1 MAIIFHK
8 QSKCFHLYNDEV
20 SYIMRIMENGQL
32 ENLYYG
38 KKIHDKEDFA
48 YFHDEAMRSQMSVCI
63 PEPGLLSMQ
72 YTRQE
77 YPSYGTGDYR
87 SPAVTIAQENGSRI
101 IDFKYAGHEIYSGKK
116 EILPLP
122 ATYVEGKEEAETLEV
137 TLHDNVM
144 DTDLILS
151 YTIYEAYPVI
161 TRNTK
166 FVHKGKE
173 KIVLERAM
181 SASVEFLDMDYEMV
195 QLSGGWSRERYV
207 KNRKLEMGIQ
217 SIQSLNGTCC
227 GAEHN
232 PFLALKRPHTTESQG
247 EVYGFSLVYSGNY
260 LGQVEVSTFDMTRV
274 MMGINPEDFSW
285 ELKSGES
292 FQTPEV
298 VMVYSDK
305 GLNKMSQTYHRLY
318 RKRLMHG
325 EWRDKARPILLNNW
339 EATYFDFNEEKILT
353 IAKKAKEAGVELFVL
368 DDGWFGARND
378 DYRGLGDWYVN
389 LEKLPDGIS
398 GLSKKVEEL
407 GLKFG
412 LWVELEMVNKDSD
425 LYRAHPEW
433 IISAPNR
440 FESHARH
447 QNVLDFSRNEVVDY
461 IYEMIAKVIRE
472 SSISYIKWDMNRYM
486 SEPYSKGSAPCEQG
500 KVMHKY
506 ILGVY
511 DLYTRL
517 TTEFPHILFESCAS
531 GGARFD
537 PAMLYFAPQTWC
549 SDDTDAS
556 ERTKIQYGTSYV
568 YPIVSMGSHVS
579 AVPNHQM
586 HRITPIE
593 TRANVAY
600 FGTFGYELDL
610 NLLSDAEIETVKKQ
624 IAFMK
629 EHRELIQMDGDFY
642 RLLSPF
648 EGNETAWMVVSSD
661 KTQAVAAFYQ
671 RLNKVNASW
680 LRLKLDGLDANT
692 KYEVSCDMAPVT
704 SYDAKIAEA
713 YGHKT
718 EEDSVKT
725 YQAYGDELMS
735 AGIPIDREELN
746 KKGGDFASL
755 LYTLKKVDE

>member
-122 ATYVEGKEEAETLEV
+122 ATYVEEKEEAETLEV

-298 VMVYSDK
+298 VMVYSHK

-425 LYRAHPEW
+425 LYRAHPDW

>member
-8 QSKCFHLYNDEV
+8 QSKCFHLYNNEV

-122 ATYVEGKEEAETLEV
+122 ATYVEEAETLEV

-166 FVHKGKE
+166 FVHKGEE

-207 KNRKLEMGIQ
+207 KYRKLEMGIQ

-285 ELKSGES
+285 ELESGES

-368 DDGWFGARND
+368 DDGWFGERND

-425 LYRAHPEW
+425 LYRAHPDW

-447 QNVLDFSRNEVVDY
+447 QNVLDFSRKEVVDY
-461 IYEMIAKVIRE
+461 IYQMIAKVIRE
-472 SSISYIKWDMNRYM
+472 ASISYIKWDMNRYM

-629 EHRELIQMDGDFY
+629 ENRELIQMDGDFY

-718 EEDSVKT
+718 DEDSVKT

-735 AGIPIDREELN
+735 AGIPIDREELK

>member
-8 QSKCFHLYNDEV
+8 QSKCFHLYNNEV

-122 ATYVEGKEEAETLEV
+122 ATYVEEKEEAETLEV

-425 LYRAHPEW
+425 LYRAHPDW

-447 QNVLDFSRNEVVDY
+447 QNVLDFSRKEVVDY

-629 EHRELIQMDGDFY
+629 ENRELIQMDGDFY

>member
-8 QSKCFHLYNDEV
+8 QSKCFHLYNNEV
-20 SYIMRIMENGQL
+20 SSIMRIMENGQL

-122 ATYVEGKEEAETLEV
+122 ATYVEETEEAETLEV

-285 ELKSGES
+285 ELKNGES

-305 GLNKMSQTYHRLY
+305 GLNKMSQIYHRLY

-425 LYRAHPEW
+425 LYRAHPDW

-447 QNVLDFSRNEVVDY
+447 QNVLDFSRKEVVDY

-629 EHRELIQMDGDFY
+629 ENRELIQMDGDFY

-718 EEDSVKT
+718 DEDSVKT